1 MGEHESWNYIKNKIR
16 KPCLNIGCGKYTFE
30 NVDNLD
36 RIEFPKYPIDIKEDF
51 THSKIPDNTYNT
63 VLLLN
68 VIEHVRVPC
77 IFIQQAYRVLKDKG
91 ILIISAPFSTNI
103 HRQPE
108 DFWRFT
114 KEGIILLCLSFG
126 FKFKEIQ
133 GFGTKVFL
141 KIGDEQIWSYYRGVF
156 IK

>member
-1 MGEHESWNYIKNKIR
+1 MGHESWDYIKKKIR
-16 KPCLNIGCGKYTFE
+16 KPCLNVGCGKYIFE

-36 RIEFPKYPIDIKEDF
+36 NIEFPKYPIDIKEDF
-51 THSKIPDNTYNT
+51 THSKIPDNTYNS

-68 VIEHVRVPC
+68 VIEHVSSPG
-77 IFIQQAYRVLKDKG
+77 IFIQQSYRVLKHKG
-91 ILIISAPFSTNI
+91 ILIISAPFLTGI

-114 KEGIILLCLSFG
+114 KEGLIFLCCSFG
-126 FKFKEIQ
+126 FKLKEIE
-133 GFGTKVFL
+133 GYGVKVLTK
-141 KIGDEQIWSYYRGVF
+141 IEEEQMWTYYRGVF